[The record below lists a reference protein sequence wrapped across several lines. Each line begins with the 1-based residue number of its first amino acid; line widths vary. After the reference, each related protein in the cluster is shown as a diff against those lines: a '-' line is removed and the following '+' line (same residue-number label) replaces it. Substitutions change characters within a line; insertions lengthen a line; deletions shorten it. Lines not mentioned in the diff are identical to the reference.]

1 MMQKQLAVR
10 IGQCTDSGQKSK
22 NQDFHGAGLPENYL
36 LQQKGVV
43 CAIADGI
50 SSSNVSHIASET
62 AVSSFINDYFSTPE
76 SWSVK
81 TSAER
86 VITATNSWLFAQ
98 TQQSQGRFDKDR
110 GYVCTL
116 SALVLKH
123 DQAHLF
129 HIGDARIY
137 RIQGQ
142 QIEQLTTDHRISLS
156 SQESYLS
163 RALGVGQ
170 KVEVDYLKLQLYP
183 EDIFLLMTDG
193 VYEYLNQG
201 EILAALSADQDLN
214 QVAKCLLQKALAN
227 GSTDNLT
234 LQILQIDAL
243 PSQAG
248 EYFDPQYKDLPMA
261 PALQSGDLFE
271 DYVVK
276 KVLHQNH
283 RSCLYLAQDAHSQQ
297 PLVIKVPATDL
308 QQQPNAMEQFY
319 LEEWVAKRIQNDY
332 VMRAYPQR
340 SAKHYLYQTFE
351 YIEGQSLK
359 AWLKQQNQT
368 VEVAKIIDIVEQ
380 VAKALNAFHRL
391 EMLHQDIRPEN
402 IMINAASQIKLIDFG
417 STSVKGIAEFQPEH
431 ADLALGTLA
440 YMAPE
445 YFLAKPAGSRSDQY
459 SLAVLTYYLLTQQL
473 PYGTE
478 VAKCTTKKQLKKLH
492 YYPMSQYRADIPA
505 WFEAAVQKALHSEA
519 AQRYSALSEFIYDL
533 KHPNP
538 SFLKQQKI
546 ALIEKNP
553 VLFWRNLSL
562 ILILLIIGHL
572 LLRYF

>member
-10 IGQCTDSGQKSK
+10 IGQCTDSGQKSM

-116 SALVLKH
+116 STLVLKH

-193 VYEYLNQG
+193 VYEYLNQS

-214 QVAKCLLQKALAN
+214 QVAKYLLQKALAN

-234 LQILQIDAL
+234 LQILQVDAL

-261 PALQSGDLFE
+261 PSNRWQVSKCRE
-271 DYVVK
+271 
-276 KVLHQNH
+276 
-283 RSCLYLAQDAHSQQ
+283 
-297 PLVIKVPATDL
+297 PLRP
-308 QQQPNAMEQFY
+308 PEP
-319 LEEWVAKRIQNDY
+319 R
-332 VMRAYPQR
+332 
-340 SAKHYLYQTFE
+340 
-351 YIEGQSLK
+351 LK
-359 AWLKQQNQT
+359 AVLPHLRRLPVRPRNSWL
-368 VEVAKIIDIVEQ
+368 
-380 VAKALNAFHRL
+380 
-391 EMLHQDIRPEN
+391 
-402 IMINAASQIKLIDFG
+402 
-417 STSVKGIAEFQPEH
+417 
-431 ADLALGTLA
+431 
-440 YMAPE
+440 
-445 YFLAKPAGSRSDQY
+445 
-459 SLAVLTYYLLTQQL
+459 
-473 PYGTE
+473 
-478 VAKCTTKKQLKKLH
+478 
-492 YYPMSQYRADIPA
+492 
-505 WFEAAVQKALHSEA
+505 
-519 AQRYSALSEFIYDL
+519 
-533 KHPNP
+533 
-538 SFLKQQKI
+538 
-546 ALIEKNP
+546 
-553 VLFWRNLSL
+553 
-562 ILILLIIGHL
+562 
-572 LLRYF
+572 